1 LTAAAG
7 RGEEK
12 CGAARNVENCRE
24 KREREEIIN
33 SRSEGSWSTIEDA
46 NSVGFIDASDAS
58 IYASYSIS
66 TGVVQRQVGEEVKG
80 FSLYACEG
88 GKIGA
93 KHGGEAVY
101 SFFYV
106 VSGVG
111 IPVFCEFSVRR
122 PCRSQDARIKRH
134 VKG

>member
-1 LTAAAG
+1 LQG
-7 RGEEK
+7 
-12 CGAARNVENCRE
+12 
-24 KREREEIIN
+24 KRERAEIIN
-33 SRSEGSWSTIEDA
+33 SRFEGSWSTIEDA
-46 NSVGFIDASDAS
+46 NSVEFIDAS